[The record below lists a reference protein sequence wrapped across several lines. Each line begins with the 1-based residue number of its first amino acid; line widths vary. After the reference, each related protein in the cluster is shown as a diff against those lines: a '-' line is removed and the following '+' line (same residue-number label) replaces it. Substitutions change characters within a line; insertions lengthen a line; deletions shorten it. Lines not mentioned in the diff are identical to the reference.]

1 MKYSQKWELFYFNVN
16 NLRTTSYYIY
26 IYLLFSLMES
36 IQQPQKVNELDAD
49 TGDTI
54 RSSISTL
61 VATTQLHHEQD
72 DDDRML
78 FNFFLSKYNTP

>member
-36 IQQPQKVNELDAD
+36 IQQPQKVNELDPD

-61 VATTQLHHEQD
+61 VATTQSHH
-72 DDDRML
+72 
-78 FNFFLSKYNTP
+78 